1 MLVSQLL
8 VAFAMQAAPQTAP
21 AVTIPRLEAKV
32 VIDGDLNEE
41 VWAQAAVLSGFH
53 QYEPVDG
60 RPAEERTEVLVW
72 YAPDAIHFGIRAYD
86 SQPGRIR
93 ATQADRDNIGNEDQV
108 ILYLDTF
115 NDQRRAFYFAVNP
128 LGVQSDGVRTEGAG
142 SAGRTFGGNIDN
154 SPDFTFES
162 RGRVNSDGYT
172 VEVLIPFKS
181 LRYPSA
187 NVQRWSL
194 QVERKTQRTGYT
206 DTWTDVRRANAS
218 FLLQS
223 GTIEGLHDLER
234 GVVLEAQPFVT
245 VNTPGTLDLTSNEFA
260 RSDPDFDTGINLRVG
275 FTNISL
281 DATINPDFSQVES
294 DAGQVTVNERFALF
308 FPEKRPFFLEG
319 IELFN
324 TPGQLVY
331 TRRIANPIVGAKVT
345 GKLGPLNIAHL
356 TAVDEDVPEVRRQAL
371 FNITRVRQ
379 DFGANSSAGLTFTDR
394 SDYNDPA
401 YNRVLSGDV
410 RYVFGGMYFLQTQYA
425 SAWTS
430 ADEFRDARRGE
441 LWNVEL
447 DRTGRRFGFNYS
459 INGVDDDFHTS
470 AGFVNR
476 TGIIN
481 AHAFNRL
488 SFYGAQ
494 GALLEQLRLIANP
507 SALWNYDEF
516 GNSDAVE
523 GAAGLSA
530 NARLRGGWVL
540 EAEVN
545 QNFFNTNPADYS
557 GLEISTPNGL
567 RPYLPLE
574 RITGGDFGVS
584 VETPTFRR
592 FDASFEIGTG
602 TGPIF
607 EEGSE
612 GRGIEAG
619 VSLTLRPT
627 AQIRVSATTA
637 YARIVRTRDDSEFAR
652 SVIPRIKAEYQASR
666 HLFFRGIVE
675 HRSERVADLVDART
689 GEPLLFNGV
698 PFRGGS
704 DTGLRF
710 DALASYEPTPGT
722 VAYIGY
728 GSSYAELPGLGS
740 RVRRVSDGFF
750 VKLAYQFRR

>member
-8 VAFAMQAAPQTAP
+8 IAFAMQAAPQTPP
-21 AVTIPRLEAKV
+21 AVTIPRIEAKV
-32 VIDGDLNEE
+32 AIDGDLSED

-93 ATQADRDNIGNEDQV
+93 ATQADRDNIGSEDQV

-115 NDQRRAFYFAVNP
+115 NDQRRAFFFAVNP

-142 SAGRTFGGNIDN
+142 SAGRTFGGNVDN
-154 SPDFTFES
+154 SPDFNFES

-172 VEVLIPFKS
+172 VEVRIPFKS

-206 DTWTDVRRANAS
+206 DTWTDVRSASAS

-245 VNTPGTLDLTSNEFA
+245 VNTPGALDLTSNEFA

-345 GKLGPLNIAHL
+345 GKVGPLNIAHL
-356 TAVDEDVPEVRRQAL
+356 TAIDEGAADRHQAL

-379 DFGANSSAGLTFTDR
+379 DFGANSSAGVTLTDR
-394 SDYNDPA
+394 SDYGDPA

-441 LWNVEL
+441 LWNLEL
-447 DRTGRRFGFNYS
+447 DRTGRRFGFNYA
-459 INGVDDDFHTS
+459 INGVDDDFHTA

-494 GALLEQLRLIANP
+494 GALLEQLRLIVNP
-507 SALWNYDEF
+507 TALWNYDEF
-516 GNSDAVE
+516 GKARAVE
-523 GAAGLSA
+523 GEAGLSA
-530 NARLRGGWVL
+530 NARLRGGWVVG
-540 EAEVN
+540 AEVN
-545 QNFFNTNPADYS
+545 QSFFNTDPADYALFEVS
-557 GLEISTPNGL
+557 SPNGF

-574 RITGGDFGVS
+574 RITGNEFGLS
-584 VETPTFRR
+584 GETPTYKR
-592 FDASFEIGTG
+592 FDATFGLGTG
-602 TGPIF
+602 KGAIF
-607 EEGSE
+607 EEGAE
-612 GRGIEAG
+612 GRGFEAH
-619 VSLTLRPT
+619 VRVAVRPS
-627 AQIRVSATTA
+627 AQIRLSATTA
-637 YARIVRTRDDSEFAR
+637 FARIVRTRDDSEFAR

-689 GEPLLFNGV
+689 GQPLLIDGV
-698 PFRGGS
+698 PVTGGS
-704 DTGLRF
+704 NDGLRF

>member
-1 MLVSQLL
+1 MILL
-8 VAFAMQAAPQTAP
+8 LAFAIQAAPQTTP
-21 AVTIPRLEAKV
+21 PVTIPRIEATV
-32 VIDGDLNEE
+32 AIDGELNEE
-41 VWAQAAVLSGFH
+41 VWVQAAKLTGFH
-53 QYEPVDG
+53 QYQPVDG

-86 SQPGRIR
+86 SQPDRIR
-93 ATQADRDNIGNEDQV
+93 ATQADRDNIGSEDQV

-115 NDQRRAFYFAVNP
+115 NDQRRAFFFAVNP

-142 SAGRTFGGNIDN
+142 SAGRTFGGNVDN
-154 SPDFTFES
+154 SPDFNFES
-162 RGRVNSDGYT
+162 RGKVTSDGYV
-172 VEVLIPFKS
+172 VEVRIPFKS

-187 NVQRWSL
+187 DVQRWSL

-206 DTWTDVRRANAS
+206 DTWTDVRSASAS

-223 GTIEGLHDLER
+223 GTVEGLHDLER

-245 VNTPGTLDLTSNEFA
+245 MSTPGTLDPTSNEFA
-260 RSDPDFDTGINLRVG
+260 RRNPEFATGINLRAG

-331 TRRIANPIVGAKVT
+331 TRRIANPIAGAKVT

-356 TAVDEDVPEVRRQAL
+356 TAVDERVEDLQRQAL

-379 DFGANSSAGLTFTDR
+379 DFGANSSAGVTFTDR
-394 SDYNDPA
+394 SEYGDPA

-430 ADEFRDARRGE
+430 GNEFVDARRGG

-447 DRTGRRFGFNYS
+447 DRTGRRFGFNYAVS
-459 INGVDDDFHTS
+459 GIDDDFHTA

-476 TGIIN
+476 TGIIT

-488 SFYGAQ
+488 TFYGAQ
-494 GALLEQLRLIANP
+494 GALLEQLRFVANP

-516 GNSDAVE
+516 GSEDAVE
-523 GAAGLSA
+523 GEAGL
-530 NARLRGGWVL
+530 NADATLRGGWGVSV
-540 EAEVN
+540 EVN
-545 QNFFNTNPADYS
+545 QSFFNTDPDEYASLEVSTTS
-557 GLEISTPNGL
+557 GT

-574 RITGGDFGVS
+574 RITGRDFGLG

-592 FDASFEIGTG
+592 FDAAFEIGTG
-602 TGPIF
+602 TGAIF
-607 EEGSE
+607 EEGAE
-612 GRGIEAG
+612 GRGVEAG
-619 VSLTLRPT
+619 VRVALRPT
-627 AQIRVSATTA
+627 AQIRLSATTE
-637 YARIVRTRDDSEFAR
+637 YVRIVRTRDDSEFAR
-652 SVIPRIKAEYQASR
+652 SVIPRIKAEYQAAR
-666 HLFFRGIVE
+666 HLFLRGIVE

-689 GEPLLFNGV
+689 GEPLLIDGV
-698 PFRGGS
+698 PIPGGS
-704 DTGLRF
+704 DNGLRF
-710 DALASYEPTPGT
+710 DALVSYEPTPGT
-722 VAYIGY
+722 VAYVGY
-728 GSSYAELPGLGS
+728 GSSYAELPGLAN